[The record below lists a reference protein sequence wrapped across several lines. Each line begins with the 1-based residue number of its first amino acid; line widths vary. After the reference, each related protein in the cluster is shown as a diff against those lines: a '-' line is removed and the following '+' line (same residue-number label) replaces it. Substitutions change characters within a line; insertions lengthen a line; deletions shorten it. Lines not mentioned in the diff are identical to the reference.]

1 MRETKKKNKDN
12 NKDNNN
18 NIIIS
23 SKLSGIL
30 DWISSGNIV
39 DPVRI

>member
-23 SKLSGIL
+23 SKLSDIL